1 MRGRDRPKAVTG
13 MLGHVREIERE
24 IVRAGGAVSDLRVQ
38 LATARGFLEGD
49 AHARK
54 RRGGIG
60 VGGTAWRDRV

>member
-1 MRGRDRPKAVTG
+1 

-54 RRGGIG
+54 RRGRIG